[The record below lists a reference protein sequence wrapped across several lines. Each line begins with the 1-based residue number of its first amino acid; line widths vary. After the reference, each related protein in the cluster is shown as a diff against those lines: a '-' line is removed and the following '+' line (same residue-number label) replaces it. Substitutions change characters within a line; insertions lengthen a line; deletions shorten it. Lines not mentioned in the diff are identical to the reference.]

1 MASHTPLSWTTTLK
15 SKLICKYEGFL
26 TRVGVKHLVTL
37 IEHPQTNDQAKAS
50 NRVMLKVLCTRLDKS
65 KGLWKE
71 ELPSILWAYH
81 CSPQAATN
89 KTSYRLTYGIEA
101 MIPIEVEEPSKR
113 RLLF

>member
-1 MASHTPLSWTTTLK
+1 MASQTPLSWTTTLK

-50 NRVMLKVLCTRLDKS
+50 NRVILKVLCTRLDMS

-71 ELPSILWAYH
+71 KLASILLTYH
-81 CSPQAATN
+81 CSPQTATN
-89 KTSYRLTYGIEA
+89 ETHYRLI
-101 MIPIEVEEPSKR
+101 
-113 RLLF
+113 